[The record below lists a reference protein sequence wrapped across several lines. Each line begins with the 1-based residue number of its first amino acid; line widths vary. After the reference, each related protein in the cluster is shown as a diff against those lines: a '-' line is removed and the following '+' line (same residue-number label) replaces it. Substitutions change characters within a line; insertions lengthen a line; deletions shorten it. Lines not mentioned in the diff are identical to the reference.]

1 MEDKLILFSSSK
13 DNKIGKNKN
22 EFINNDDEYLE
33 LNKIKNLNIM
43 VIVIELLNMLFKV
56 LKLV

>member
-33 LNKIKNLNIM
+33 LNKIKNFRRYL
-43 VIVIELLNMLFKV
+43 
-56 LKLV
+56 